1 MKIIDLRTMRGPSYW
16 SVKHFRLIVCKVDLG
31 EFAGEWS
38 NTFDDFAERLTSL
51 LPQLGQPHAPGRHSN
66 KQLAK
71 HPPLTQE
78 QLADG
83 EPLGHVIQH
92 VALELQRQAGMPVF
106 WGKSYPAREEGVE
119 YVVFAYQEERAGRY
133 AAQAAVE
140 LVEALCKG
148 EEFTLK
154 PVIDELHDIREE
166 EFFGPS
172 TWSIVAEAASR
183 NIPYIQLKNSSI
195 IQLGYGVN
203 QRRIW
208 ATTTNLTSHAGVEVA
223 GNKNRTK
230 AMLADGGVPVP
241 RGTTVYSDDGLRDA
255 IEELGFPIVTK
266 PLDGNHGKGATIRI
280 MNWEDAVEGLKF
292 AKEYSRA
299 VIVEQF
305 VQGDDYR
312 LLVVNGK
319 LIAAAKRTPA
329 AVVGDGEHTIQQLI
343 DKVNE
348 DPRRG
353 VGHEKVL
360 TSIKADQHTLDIL
373 KSKEMSLE
381 TVLPAGETL
390 YLKSTANISTGGTA
404 TDVTDL
410 IHPYNLLLAERVAG
424 IVGLDICGI
433 DLLTSDIA
441 IPLNETRGAVIE
453 VNAAPGFRMHI
464 APTDG
469 LPRNVAAPVIDMLFP
484 AGSTARIPIIAITGT
499 NGKTTTTRLLA
510 HLVGS
515 TGYKVGFTTTDGI
528 YIQGVQ
534 LQKGDCTGGQS
545 AEFVLRDP
553 TVNYA
558 VLETARGGMLRSGL
572 GFHSCDIAVVTNVAA
587 DHLGLRD
594 IYTVEEMA
602 AVKSVVPRT
611 VPKSGWAVLNADDD
625 LVYDMGRTL
634 DCKVAYFSMNEHNP
648 RIQEHVEAGGVAAVY
663 EEGYI
668 TIYKNSY
675 KLRIDR
681 AVEFPVTL
689 GGRATFNI
697 ENALA
702 AALAG
707 YLAGFDKDA
716 IKTAF
721 RTFIPSATKTP
732 GRMNS
737 YKFPRFEVIVDY
749 AHNTAGITRFAEFME
764 ATPATRKIGVVSG
777 LGDRRDEDTL
787 GFSRVAGRIF
797 DEIILRQDRDLRG
810 KSAEFLREIMTRGL
824 RLDKPEVPITYIEN
838 EMDAIDHVLAT
849 APEGSVVVLLTEN
862 IAGTLKK
869 LDEFEANLGEDAG
882 TGLPYHI

>member
-16 SVKHFRLIVCKVDLG
+16 SVKHYRLIVCKVDFQ
-31 EFAGEWS
+31 EFAGQWS
-38 NTFDDFAERLTSL
+38 NSVPDFAERLVAL
-51 LPQLGQPHAPGRHSN
+51 LPEMGHLPHIPGMSG

-71 HPPLTQE
+71 HPPLTAE

-83 EPLGHVIQH
+83 EPLGSVVQH
-92 VALELQRQAGMPVF
+92 VALALQRQAGMPVY
-106 WGKSYPAREEGVE
+106 WGKSYPAYEDGVE

-133 AAQAAVE
+133 AAQSAVE
-140 LVEALCKG
+140 LVEALLKG
-148 EEFTLK
+148 EDFDLK
-154 PVIDELHDIREE
+154 PVVDELHDIREE

-183 NIPYIQLKNSSI
+183 NIPYIQLKNSGI

-241 RGTTVYSDDGLRDA
+241 RGTTVYSEEGLREA
-255 IEELGFPIVTK
+255 IDELGFPIVTK

-280 MNWEDAVEGLKF
+280 TNWEDAVEGLKA
-292 AKEYSRA
+292 AKVYGRA

-305 VQGDDYR
+305 VEGDDYR

-329 AVVGDGEHTIQQLI
+329 AVVGDGSSSIQALI
-343 DKVNE
+343 DEVNE

-373 KSKEMSLE
+373 KSKDLTLE
-381 TVLPAGETL
+381 SVLPAGETL
-390 YLKSTANISTGGTA
+390 YLKSTANLSTGGTA

-410 IHPYNLLLAERVAG
+410 IDPYNVLMAERVAG

-441 IPLNETRGAVIE
+441 IPLNQTRGAVIE

-464 APTDG
+464 SPTEG

-484 AGSTARIPIIAITGT
+484 PDATARIPIIAVTGT
-499 NGKTTTTRLLA
+499 NGKTTTTRLIA
-510 HLVGS
+510 HMVAS
-515 TGYKVGFTTTDGI
+515 IGYKVGFTTTDGI

-534 LQKGDCTGGQS
+534 LQKGDCTGGVS
-545 AEFVLRDP
+545 AEFVLKDP

-572 GFHSCDIAVVTNVAA
+572 GFHTCDTAVVTNVAA
-587 DHLGLRD
+587 DHLGMRD

-602 AVKSVVPRT
+602 VVKGVLPRT
-611 VPKSGWAVLNADDD
+611 VRKSGWAILNADDD
-625 LVYDMGRTL
+625 LVYDMARTV
-634 DCKVAYFSMNEHNP
+634 DCKVALFSMDEHNP

-681 AVEFPVTL
+681 AAEFPITL

-697 ENALA
+697 ENVLA

-707 YLAGFDKDA
+707 YVNGFDKEM
-716 IKTAF
+716 IKIAF

-732 GRMNS
+732 GRMNV
-737 YKFPRFEVIVDY
+737 YKFPKFEVIVDY
-749 AHNTAGITRFAEFME
+749 AHNTAGINKFAEFMR
-764 ATPATRKIGVVSG
+764 ATTATRKIGVVSG

-787 GFSRVAGRIF
+787 GFARVAGQIF
-797 DEIILRQDRDLRG
+797 DEVIIRQDRDLRG

-824 RLDKPEVPITYIEN
+824 RLDKPELPIQYIEN
-838 EMDAIDHVLAT
+838 ELEAIDHIMAT
-849 APEGSVVVLLTEN
+849 APEGAVVVLFTEN
-862 IAGTLKK
+862 IAAVLKK
-869 LDEFEANLGEDAG
+869 LDGYEASLKDG
-882 TGLPYHI
+882 

>member
-16 SVKHFRLIVCKVDLG
+16 SVKHHRLIVCKVDL
-31 EFAGEWS
+31 EELAGEQ
-38 NTFDDFAERLTSL
+38 NGTTPGFADRLAAL
-51 LPQLGQPHAPGRHSN
+51 LPQLGQPHEARRPTG

-71 HPPLTQE
+71 YPPLTRE

-83 EPLGHVIQH
+83 EPLGAVIQH
-92 VALELQRQAGMPVF
+92 VALELQRRAGMPVF
-106 WGKSYPAREEGVE
+106 WGKSYPAREPGVE

-140 LVEALCKG
+140 LVEALVQG
-148 EEFTLK
+148 EEFHLK

-166 EFFGPS
+166 EFIGPS
-172 TWSIVAEAASR
+172 TYSIVAEAASR
-183 NIPYIQLKNSSI
+183 NIPYIQIKHSSI
-195 IQLGYGVN
+195 IQLGYGHN

-208 ATTTNLTSHAGVEVA
+208 ATTTSLTSHAGVEVA

-230 AMLADGGVPVP
+230 DMLNDGGVPVP
-241 RGTTVYSDDGLRDA
+241 RGTTVYSEDGLRDA

-266 PLDGNHGKGATIRI
+266 PLDGNHGKGATIHI
-280 MNWEDAVEGLKF
+280 TDWETAVAGFKA

-299 VIVEQF
+299 VIVERF

-319 LIAAAKRTPA
+319 LIAAARRTPA
-329 AVVGDGEHTIQQLI
+329 AVTGDGQLTIQQLI
-343 DKVNE
+343 DKVNL

-360 TSIKADQHTLDIL
+360 TAIKADQHTLDL
-373 KSKEMSLE
+373 LGGRELTLDS
-381 TVLPAGETL
+381 VLPAGETL

-410 IHPYNLLLAERVAG
+410 VDPYNVLLAERVAG

-441 IPLNETRGAVIE
+441 IPLNQTRGAVIE

-464 APTDG
+464 APAEG

-484 AGSTARIPIIAITGT
+484 DNCPTRIPIIAITGT
-499 NGKTTTTRLLA
+499 NGKTTTTRLIA
-510 HLVGS
+510 HIVAS
-515 TGYKVGFTTTDGI
+515 QGYKVGFTTTDGI

-534 LQKGDCTGGQS
+534 LEKGDCTGGVS

-572 GFHSCDIAVVTNVAA
+572 GFHTCDVAVVTNVAA

-594 IYTVEEMA
+594 INTVEEMA
-602 AVKSVVPRT
+602 AVKGVLPRT
-611 VPKSGWAVLNADDD
+611 VRKNGWAVLNADDS
-625 LVYDMGRTL
+625 LVYNMAQTV
-634 DCKVAYFSMNEHNP
+634 DCRVALFSMNEHNP
-648 RIQEHVEAGGVAAVY
+648 RIQEHVAHGGVAAVY

-689 GGRATFNI
+689 GGRAGFNI
-697 ENALA
+697 ENCLA
-702 AALAG
+702 AALAA
-707 YLAGFDKDA
+707 YVSGFDKDQ
-716 IKTAF
+716 IKTAL
-721 RTFIPSATKTP
+721 RTFIPSSTKKP
-732 GRMNS
+732 GRMNV

-749 AHNTAGITRFAEFME
+749 AHNTAGITKFAQFME
-764 ATPATRKIGVVSG
+764 ATTATRKIGVISG

-787 GFSRVAGRIF
+787 SFARIAGRIF
-797 DEIILRQDRDLRG
+797 DEVVLRQNYDLRG
-810 KSAEFLREIMTRGL
+810 KSEEYLKEIMTRGL
-824 RLDKPEVPITYIEN
+824 RLDKPDLPITYIAD
-838 EMDAIDHVLAT
+838 EMDAVDHVLQH
-849 APEGSVVVLLTEN
+849 APDGAVVTLLTED
-862 IAGTLKK
+862 ISATLKR
-869 LDEFEANLGEDAG
+869 LDEFEK
-882 TGLPYHI
+882 TV

>member
-16 SVKHFRLIVCKVDLG
+16 SVKHYRLIVCKVDLQ
-31 EFAGEWS
+31 ELAGEWS
-38 NTFDDFAERLTSL
+38 NTLEGFAERLTTL
-51 LPQLGQPHAPGRHSN
+51 LPQIGKPHEPGRHSS

-71 HPPLTQE
+71 HPPLTQQ

-92 VALELQRQAGMPVF
+92 VALELQRRAGMPVF

-148 EEFTLK
+148 EEFVLK

-166 EFFGPS
+166 EFIGPS
-172 TWSIVAEAASR
+172 TYSIVAEAASR
-183 NIPYIQLKNSSI
+183 NIPYIQLKNSNI

-230 AMLADGGVPVP
+230 AMLDDGGVPVP
-241 RGTTVYSDDGLRDA
+241 RGTTVYSEDGLRDA

-266 PLDGNHGKGATIRI
+266 PLDGNHGKGATIHI
-280 MNWEDAVEGLKF
+280 TNWEDAAAGLKA

-329 AVVGDGEHTIQQLI
+329 AVVGNGERTVQQLI

-373 KSKEMSLE
+373 KGRDLALDS
-381 TVLPAGETL
+381 VLPAGETL

-410 IHPYNLLLAERVAG
+410 VDPYNVLLAERVAG

-433 DLLTSDIA
+433 DMLTSDIA
-441 IPLNETRGAVIE
+441 IPLNQTRGAVIE

-464 APTDG
+464 APTEG
-469 LPRNVAAPVIDMLFP
+469 LARNVAAPVVDMLFP
-484 AGSTARIPIIAITGT
+484 PGSTARVPIIAVTGT
-499 NGKTTTTRLLA
+499 NGKTTTTRLIA
-510 HLVGS
+510 HLVS
-515 TGYKVGFTTTDGI
+515 SIGYKVGFTTTDGI

-534 LQKGDCTGGQS
+534 LQKGDCTGSQS

-553 TVNYA
+553 TINYA

-572 GFHSCDIAVVTNVAA
+572 GFHTCDIAVVTNVAA
-587 DHLGLRD
+587 DHLGMRD

-602 AVKSVVPRT
+602 AVKGVLPRT
-611 VPKSGWAVLNADDD
+611 VHKYGWAVLNADDD
-625 LVYDMGRTL
+625 LVYEMGRNL
-634 DCKVAYFSMNEHNP
+634 ECRVAYFSMNDQNP

-663 EEGYI
+663 EEGYL

-681 AVEFPVTL
+681 AAEFPVTL
-689 GGRATFNI
+689 GGRAGFNI

-707 YLAGFDKDA
+707 YLAGFDKDT

-721 RTFIPSATKTP
+721 RTFIPSGTKTP
-732 GRMNS
+732 GRMNV

-749 AHNTAGITRFAEFME
+749 AHNTAGITRFAEFMD
-764 ATPATRKIGVVSG
+764 ATTATRKIGVVSG

-787 GFSRVAGRIF
+787 GFSRIAGRVF
-797 DEIILRQDRDLRG
+797 DEVILRQDRDLRG
-810 KSAEFLREIMTRGL
+810 KTAEQLREIMTRGL
-824 RLDKPEVPITYIEN
+824 RLDKPELPITYIEN
-838 EMDAIDHVLAT
+838 ELKAIDHVLAT
-849 APEGSVVVLLTEN
+849 APDGAVVVLLTED
-862 IAGTLKK
+862 ISAVLKK
-869 LDEFEANLGEDAG
+869 LDEYEASQAE
-882 TGLPYHI
+882 